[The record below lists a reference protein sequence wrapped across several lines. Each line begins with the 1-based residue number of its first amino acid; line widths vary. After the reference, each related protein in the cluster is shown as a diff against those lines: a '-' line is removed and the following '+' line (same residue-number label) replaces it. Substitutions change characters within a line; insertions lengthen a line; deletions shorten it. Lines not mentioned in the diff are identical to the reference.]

1 MVTTKHDCHGSLH
14 WNKKFWKNEV
24 IFLDFTREVNRKAL
38 KYLICKQ
45 NIAED
50 SDKMEKFLALSLR
63 KAVKTQM
70 DFSDSV
76 KKEKKKKRKEREKK
90 KEILPF
96 IVANE

>member
-1 MVTTKHDCHGSLH
+1 M
-14 WNKKFWKNEV
+14 
-24 IFLDFTREVNRKAL
+24 IFN
-38 KYLICKQ
+38 YKQ

-76 KKEKKKKRKEREKK
+76 KKKKMKKRKK

>member
-1 MVTTKHDCHGSLH
+1 M
-14 WNKKFWKNEV
+14 
-24 IFLDFTREVNRKAL
+24 IFN
-38 KYLICKQ
+38 YKQ

-76 KKEKKKKRKEREKK
+76 KKKKNEKKEKKRDSAFYRSQRIK
-90 KEILPF
+90 IHNLF
-96 IVANE
+96 SHVLSL

>member
-1 MVTTKHDCHGSLH
+1 M
-14 WNKKFWKNEV
+14 
-24 IFLDFTREVNRKAL
+24 IFN
-38 KYLICKQ
+38 YKQ

-70 DFSDSV
+70 DFSDSI
-76 KKEKKKKRKEREKK
+76 KKMKKKGK